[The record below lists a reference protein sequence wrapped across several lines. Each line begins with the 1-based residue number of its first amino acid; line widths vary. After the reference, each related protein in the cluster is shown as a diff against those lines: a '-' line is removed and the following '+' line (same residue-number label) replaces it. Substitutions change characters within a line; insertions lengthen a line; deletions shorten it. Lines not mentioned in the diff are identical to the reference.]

1 MMKWKKVNDM
11 RYFLACLLGYSL
23 QSLVEVIAVIELIH
37 EVREWN
43 RK

>member
-1 MMKWKKVNDM
+1 M
-11 RYFLACLLGYSL
+11 RYFLSCVFCYSL
-23 QSLVEVIAVIELIH
+23 QALIEVIAVIGFIH

>member
-1 MMKWKKVNDM
+1 M
-11 RYFLACLLGYSL
+11 RYVLSCAFCYLLQAL
-23 QSLVEVIAVIELIH
+23 IEVIAVAGLIH